1 MKIKFTKMQGCG
13 NDYVYINGI
22 SEDVPVQG
30 RDEIVRKLSD
40 RHFGIGSDGVIFI
53 NSSDIADFEME
64 MWNADGTRSE
74 MCGNGIRC
82 VAKYVYDY
90 GLTDKEEL
98 DICSMGAIKH
108 ILLNVQAGKVAT
120 VQVDMGEPIIKGEFI
135 PTASTLDKV
144 VDYPIDVM
152 GEEYRITCLP
162 MGNPHAIIYINDT
175 EKLDIDRIGPR
186 IENHA
191 FFPNRTN
198 TEFVQNI
205 DRKHI
210 RMRVWERGTG
220 ETLACGTGCCAL
232 TVAGVLNGLTD
243 READIDV
250 LGGRIHV
257 RWDETDNHVYMTGPA
272 VTVFDGEIEI

>member
-1 MKIKFTKMQGCG
+1 MKFTKMHGLG
-13 NDYVYINGI
+13 NDYLYVYSTEEPKNPEELSI
-22 SEDVPVQG
+22 
-30 RDEIVRKLSD
+30 KLSE
-40 RHFGIGSDGVIFI
+40 RHFGAGSDGMIWI
-53 NSSDIADFEME
+53 LPSKTADFKMRIF
-64 MWNADGTRSE
+64 NADGSE
-74 MCGNGIRC
+74 AMMCGNGIRC

-152 GEEYRITCLP
+152 GEEYRITCVS

-243 READIDV
+243 REVDIDV